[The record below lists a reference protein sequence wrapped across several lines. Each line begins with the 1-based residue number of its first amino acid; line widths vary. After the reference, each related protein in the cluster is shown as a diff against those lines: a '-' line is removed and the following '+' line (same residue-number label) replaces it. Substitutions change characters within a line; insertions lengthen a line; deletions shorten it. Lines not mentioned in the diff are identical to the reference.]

1 MNPMLIKVA
10 LKRLSVRLSAVK
22 NRAFIFT
29 KKGKTSMTEAQDKF
43 IDPIDDK
50 IPAAEGFDSIEEVA
64 LEDAP
69 NPLVELENQVG
80 QLKDQLLRTHAEM
93 ENVRRRASED
103 VTKAHKFSIER
114 FANELLPVQESLEK
128 ALADESGDLATLRSG
143 VELTAKQLTSALEK
157 SGVLEVNPK
166 GEPFD
171 PHFHQAISAIPSD
184 LPSNTV
190 IDVLQ
195 KGYKIADRSLR
206 PALVV
211 VAQ

>member
-1 MNPMLIKVA
+1 
-10 LKRLSVRLSAVK
+10 
-22 NRAFIFT
+22 
-29 KKGKTSMTEAQDKF
+29 MTEAQDKF
-43 IDPIDDK
+43 INPIDDK
-50 IPAAEGFDSIEEVA
+50 IPTAEGFDSAEEIA
-64 LEDAP
+64 LEETP
-69 NPLVELENQVG
+69 NPLIELENQVG

-93 ENVRRRASED
+93 ENVRRRAAED

-128 ALADESGDLATLRSG
+128 ALADDSGDLTTLRSG

-166 GEPFD
+166 GEIFD